1 MGVFTI
7 RKQNKSKRNKTFKS
21 QKKNSRKTISTSK
34 KGGNRWFK
42 YSKKKEEKGKDKKV
56 EEGSDDICP
65 ICRQKLDVKETNPLL
80 SVYTTNCNHTFH
92 MGCLHD
98 SCKTNQTCPLCRR
111 NIHSD
116 CDKIKPNFELKKI
129 GESRLNESELYEV
142 LDESGFM
149 ELEDYGDDKDTIRD
163 WKANLR
169 KLKYDE
175 NWKNCF
181 TGKVDEN
188 IKEQAIAKIKCW
200 IKTMVWE

>member
-21 QKKNSRKTISTSK
+21 QNKNSRKTISTSK

-42 YSKKKEEKGKDKKV
+42 DSKKKDKKV

-92 MGCLHD
+92 MGCLHE

-111 NIHSD
+111 DIHSD
-116 CDKIKPNFELKKI
+116 CDKIKPNFELQDFEETRKL
-129 GESRLNESELYEV
+129 SESELGEV

-149 ELEDYGDDKDTIRD
+149 ELEGYGDDVNSIRD

-169 KLKYDE
+169 KLKYDK

-181 TGKVDEN
+181 TGKVDKN
-188 IKEQAIAKIKCW
+188 IKNLKDQAIAKIKCW
-200 IKTMVWE
+200 MEDGDWE